1 MGNSE
6 QITNVALEWGSQQ
19 EETARSKFVEIMALK
34 HKSFTVKKVG
44 LVLHPQPRY
53 IGASPAGLCT
63 CQCCPNMV
71 LEIKCPYS
79 VKEANKTL
87 NDGWNLTDFLQKDGE
102 NILLKRSHKYYTQVQ
117 AQLANTSCK

>member
-1 MGNSE
+1 MLRSTKPTKITPLVSKIMGNSE
-6 QITNVALEWGSQQ
+6 QITNVAIEWGSQQ

-44 LVLHPQPRY
+44 LVLHPQHHY
-53 IGASPAGLCT
+53 IGPNPDGLCT
-63 CQCCPNMV
+63 CRCCPNMV

-87 NDGWNLTDFLQKDGE
+87 NDGWNLTDFLQRMVK
-102 NILLKRSHKYYTQVQ
+102 I
-117 AQLANTSCK
+117 SC

>member
-44 LVLHPQPRY
+44 LMLHPQHRY
-53 IGASPAGLCT
+53 IGASPDGLCT

-71 LEIKCPYS
+71 KLIRPS
-79 VKEANKTL
+79 MM
-87 NDGWNLTDFLQKDGE
+87 DG
-102 NILLKRSHKYYTQVQ
+102 I
-117 AQLANTSCK
+117 

>member
-6 QITNVALEWGSQQ
+6 QITNVAIEWGSQQ
-19 EETARSKFVEIMALK
+19 EETAGSKFVEIMALK

-44 LVLHPQPRY
+44 LVLHPQHRY
-53 IGASPAGLCT
+53 FGASPDGLCT
-63 CQCCPNMV
+63 CRCCPNMV

-87 NDGWNLTDFLQKDGE
+87 NDGWNLTDFLQRMVK
-102 NILLKRSHKYYTQVQ
+102 I
-117 AQLANTSCK
+117 SC